1 MLRTAGISKALS
13 NISDIL
19 HFFQFWI
26 LILFFGNVLGLRP
39 VEDLCLLKYEIWNE
53 YKTGLQRQ
61 EKGCKL
67 FRFYQFSLFRNE
79 REELSEFCCNSKLWY
94 LHFTPKFWTD
104 MQIYDLW
111 SFHLN
116 SPSSLHL
123 RSLLCFNSEY
133 LIS

>member
-1 MLRTAGISKALS
+1 MSLEQ
-13 NISDIL
+13 D
-19 HFFQFWI
+19 QFKI
-26 LILFFGNVLGLRP
+26 FVSRNM
-39 VEDLCLLKYEIWNE
+39 KYEMNIKRDYNE
-53 YKTGLQRQ
+53 RKKEANYSV
-61 EKGCKL
+61 
-67 FRFYQFSLFRNE
+67 FYQFSFFRNE
-79 REELSEFCCNSKLWY
+79 REELTEFCCNSKLWY